1 MVKREGV
8 KHGQLPEAAH
18 AGVPATNGR
27 AVSTRTFVQR
37 ARRAVRLHELVV
49 RMWVKQADRDGGK
62 GDRVLTTVEREAL
75 SRLWHENRK
84 LREVREILSKATA
97 WFANEVCW
105 SSKPFKVG

>member
-1 MVKREGV
+1 MGNSQKRHTPESRRQMVELYR
-8 KHGQLPEAAH
+8 P
-18 AGVPATNGR
+18 GR
-27 AVSTRTFVQR
+27 SFNELAVQFGYTSWSI
-37 ARRAVRLHELVV
+37 

-62 GDRVLTTVEREAL
+62 GDGVLTTVEREAL